1 MGTSAPAPGG
11 WEGELERW
19 LAPFLAA
26 LSREAQRRWA
36 VVYLKGLILPGER
49 KSVEPLAARV
59 APGSAEQLHRLIG
72 GSPWATGPL
81 EAVLAREAD
90 RLVGGPDA
98 ALVVDDTA
106 LPKQGRH
113 SVGVAR
119 QCCGCRGKRANG
131 QVLVSLTLARAE
143 VPVTVGLRLFLPE
156 GWTGDSG
163 RCAGA
168 GVPEEQRRA
177 RAKTE
182 IALEEIDRLV
192 AAGVRFGRAV
202 ADAGYGASAAFRQGL
217 SERGLAWAVG
227 VLKTQNVYPPT
238 VGLRWPV
245 ARTGRPRKRPV
256 PSEDP
261 VPAEQALAGAG
272 WRRVSWRR
280 GTMIGR
286 ADHPSPPGR
295 RRQRRRGGPLGAEFA
310 ALRVR
315 PADGAQPR
323 DGRHLPGEEV
333 WLVGE
338 HRPSGERKY
347 YLANLP
353 PDAALEELAA
363 TIKARW
369 VCEQAHQQLKEE
381 LGLDHFE
388 GRSWRGLHHHA
399 LLCRLALAFL
409 QHLRLRERGEKP
421 RRVTRTATA
430 ADAAGGAAP
439 RPGRADARAPALPP
453 LPAALRPPPPALNV
467 PE

>member
-1 MGTSAPAPGG
+1 MATSASAPGG

-26 LSREAQRRWA
+26 LRREAQRRWA

-59 APGSAEQLHRLIG
+59 APGSAEQLHHLIG

-98 ALVVDDTA
+98 VLVVDDTA

-119 QCCGCRGKRANG
+119 QYCGCRGKRANC
-131 QVLVSLTLARAE
+131 QVLVSLTLARSE
-143 VPVTVGLRLFLPE
+143 VPVTVGSRLFLPE
-156 GWTGDSG
+156 GWADDPG

-168 GVPEEQRRA
+168 AVPEGHRRA

-182 IALEEIDRLV
+182 IALEEIGRLV
-192 AAGVRFGRAV
+192 AAGVRFGRVV

-217 SERGLAWAVG
+217 SERGLTWAVG

-245 ARTGRPRKRPV
+245 ARTGRPRKHPV

-272 WRRVSWRR
+272 WRRISWRC
-280 GTMIGR
+280 GTK
-286 ADHPSPPGR
+286 
-295 RRQRRRGGPLGAEFA
+295 GPLGAEFA
-310 ALRVR
+310 ARRVR
-315 PADGAQPR
+315 PADGAQLR
-323 DGRHLPGEEV
+323 DGRHLPGDEV

-338 HRPSGERKY
+338 RRASGERKY
-347 YLANLP
+347 HLANLP
-353 PDAALEELAA
+353 PRAPLEELAA
-363 TIKARW
+363 LVKARW

-409 QHLRLRERGEKP
+409 QHLRLRERGEK
-421 RRVTRTATA
+421 RRRATRTAPS

-439 RPGRADARAPALPP
+439 RPGRAHPRAPALPP
-453 LPAALRPPPPALNV
+453 LPAALRPSPPALKV

>member
-1 MGTSAPAPGG
+1 METSAPGG
-11 WEGELERW
+11 WEGELEGW

-59 APGSAEQLHRLIG
+59 APGSAEQLHHLIG

-98 ALVVDDTA
+98 VLVVDDTA

-119 QCCGCRGKRANG
+119 QYCGCRGKRANC
-131 QVLVSLTLARAE
+131 QVLVSLTLARSE
-143 VPVTVGLRLFLPE
+143 VPVTVGSRLFLPE
-156 GWTGDSG
+156 GWADDPG

-168 GVPEEQRRA
+168 GVPEEHRRA

-182 IALEEIDRLV
+182 IALEEIGRLV
-192 AAGVRFGRAV
+192 AAGVRFGRVV

-217 SERGLAWAVG
+217 SERGLTWAVG
-227 VLKTQNVYPPT
+227 VPKTQNVYPPT

-245 ARTGRPRKRPV
+245 ARTGRPRKHPV

-272 WRRVSWRR
+272 WRRISWRC
-280 GTMIGR
+280 GTK
-286 ADHPSPPGR
+286 
-295 RRQRRRGGPLGAEFA
+295 GPLGAEFA
-310 ALRVR
+310 ARRGR
-315 PADGAQPR
+315 PADGAQLR
-323 DGRHLPGEEV
+323 DGRHLPGDEV

-338 HRPSGERKY
+338 RRASGERKY

-353 PDAALEELAA
+353 PDAPLKRLAA
-363 TIKARW
+363 LIKARW
-369 VCEQAHQQLKEE
+369 VCEQARQQLKEE

-421 RRVTRTATA
+421 RRATRTAPS
-430 ADAAGGAAP
+430 ADAAGGAAAH
-439 RPGRADARAPALPP
+439 PGRAHPGPATLPP
-453 LPAALRPPPPALNV
+453 LPAALRPSPPALKV

>member
-1 MGTSAPAPGG
+1 MATSASAPGG

-26 LSREAQRRWA
+26 LRREAQRRWA

-59 APGSAEQLHRLIG
+59 APGSAEQLHHLIG

-98 ALVVDDTA
+98 VLVVDDTA

-119 QCCGCRGKRANG
+119 QYCGCRGKRANC
-131 QVLVSLTLARAE
+131 QVLVSLTLARSE
-143 VPVTVGLRLFLPE
+143 VPVTVGSRLFLPE
-156 GWTGDSG
+156 GWADDPG

-168 GVPEEQRRA
+168 GVPEEHRRA

-182 IALEEIDRLV
+182 IALEEIGRLV
-192 AAGVRFGRAV
+192 AAGVRFGRVV

-217 SERGLAWAVG
+217 SERGLTWAVG

-245 ARTGRPRKRPV
+245 ARTGRPRKHPV

-272 WRRVSWRR
+272 WRRISWRC
-280 GTMIGR
+280 GTK
-286 ADHPSPPGR
+286 
-295 RRQRRRGGPLGAEFA
+295 GPLGAEFA
-310 ALRVR
+310 ARRVR
-315 PADGAQPR
+315 PADGAQLR
-323 DGRHLPGEEV
+323 DGRHLPGDEV

-338 HRPSGERKY
+338 RRASGERKY
-347 YLANLP
+347 HLANLP
-353 PDAALEELAA
+353 PRAPLEELAA
-363 TIKARW
+363 LVKARW

-399 LLCRLALAFL
+399 LLCRLAFVFL
-409 QHLRLRERGEKP
+409 QHLRLGEKRS
-421 RRVTRTATA
+421 RRPARRRPAA
-430 ADAAGGAAP
+430 PADAAGGAP
-439 RPGRADARAPALPP
+439 PHPGRAHPRPAALPP
-453 LPAALRPPPPALNV
+453 LPATLRPPPPALNL